1 MRLKGKSMHLHIVYC
16 LSKKPKTNQKK
27 LFQALLT
34 AALYLQVLVDLGG
47 FQQ

>member
-16 LSKKPKTNQKK
+16 LSKKPKKK